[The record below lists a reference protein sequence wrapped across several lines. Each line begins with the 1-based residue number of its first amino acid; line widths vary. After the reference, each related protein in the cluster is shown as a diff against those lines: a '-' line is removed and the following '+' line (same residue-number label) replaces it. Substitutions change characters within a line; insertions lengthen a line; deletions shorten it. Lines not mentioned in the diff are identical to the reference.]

1 MKTRDEIRDDLPLY
15 ALGALDAEE
24 RVAVEAALADDA
36 ELARELREWRE
47 LVGLMALEAPSAA
60 PPDLKDKLLAR
71 VRGAAPVAVPTAAP
85 TATKVARR
93 RLGGWTAPLAA
104 AAAAVFAIAAYREIG
119 HRAELARANQTIAG
133 LQGSV
138 RTMQTTLDTVS
149 ATLKQREGDVNALRL
164 ALAQAQEAL
173 SVVQQPNLQMVAL
186 RETKDAPPAAGH
198 VLLSP
203 PTGKALFYAFDLPPA
218 PPDKVYELWWIT
230 EKDGPVRAA
239 VFHPDERGIGRV
251 EATIPTGAGALQAAA
266 VTVERAGGV
275 PKPEGPMVLIGQVK
289 S

>member
-1 MKTRDEIRDDLPLY
+1 MKTRDEIREDLPLY
-15 ALGALDAEE
+15 ALDALDAEE
-24 RVAVEAALADDA
+24 CVAVEAALADDA

-47 LVGLMALEAPSAA
+47 VVGLMALEAPSAA

-71 VRGAAPVAVPTAAP
+71 VRGAAPAPTAAP
-85 TATKVARR
+85 TQGRVARR

-119 HRAELARANQTIAG
+119 HRAELTRAHQTIAG
-133 LQGSV
+133 MQGSL
-138 RTMQTTLDTVS
+138 RTMQTTLDTIS
-149 ATLKQREGDVNALRL
+149 ATLAQREGDVNALRL
-164 ALAQAQEAL
+164 ALSQAQEAL

-275 PKPEGPMVLIGQVK
+275 PKPEGPMVLLGQVK